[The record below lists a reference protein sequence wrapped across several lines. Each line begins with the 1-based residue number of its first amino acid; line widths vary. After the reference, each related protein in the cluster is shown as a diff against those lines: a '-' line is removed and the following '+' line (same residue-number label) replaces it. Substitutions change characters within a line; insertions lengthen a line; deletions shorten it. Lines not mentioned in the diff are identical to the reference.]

1 MSIFLTPIDC
11 QVPAPSAAVTHHER
25 SLPDDNTTNPVDDF
39 FGYTLASSRTRDSR
53 HDRRISAAES
63 AAPPPYVDAPEY
75 TARPTEPVT
84 LAMFLFKF
92 GFRTSTLRRT
102 LRMILTRVFCAV
114 FPPFWIMGAIILM
127 SPLRAPPAATP
138 SAAWLPEKTE
148 AEREVIIARMRTTE
162 LKWAKR
168 CLYALLVLVLV
179 AVVIAVAVWAT
190 FRT

>member
-11 QVPAPSAAVTHHER
+11 ASTIPAPSAAVTHVER
-25 SLPDDNTTNPVDDF
+25 SSTVKNTTNPVDDF

-63 AAPPPYVDAPEY
+63 ALAPPPYDEAPEY
-75 TARPTEPVT
+75 TQKPKEPVT
-84 LAMFLFKF
+84 LAMYLFKF
-92 GFRTSTLRRT
+92 GFL
-102 LRMILTRVFCAV
+102 
-114 FPPFWIMGAIILM
+114 FPPFWIMGVIILL

-148 AEREVIIARMRTTE
+148 AERQVIIDRMRTAE

-168 CLYALLVLVLV
+168 CLYALIALVLAAVVV
-179 AVVIAVAVWAT
+179 AVAIWAT
-190 FRT
+190 LRS

>member
-1 MSIFLTPIDC
+1 M
-11 QVPAPSAAVTHHER
+11 PAPSAAVTHLER
-25 SLPDDNTTNPVDDF
+25 SSSVHNTTNPIDDF

-63 AAPPPYVDAPEY
+63 AVAPPPYVDAPEY
-75 TARPTEPVT
+75 TEHPREPVT

-92 GFRTSTLRRT
+92 GFL
-102 LRMILTRVFCAV
+102 
-114 FPPFWIMGAIILM
+114 FPPFWIMGVVILM

-148 AEREVIIARMRTTE
+148 SERQMIIDRMRTAE

-168 CLYALLVLVLV
+168 CLYALVAFVLG
-179 AVVIAVAVWAT
+179 AVVIGVAVWAT
-190 FRT
+190 LRS